1 MGHPHGGHSCHGRNA
16 QARVGNAGPV
26 NQLTGITES
35 GQLVTGHG
43 PILMLYTANGP
54 RQRGPYPAERAYPL
68 CAVGTAGPTGGRNA
82 CDRPGRFGHRE
93 LSGAPRMEGGGTRE
107 PGGHRTEMFFLTH
120 SYLPV
125 CVDTTGQRAR
135 GLFAAWNLYF
145 CKARFKKRHLSSC
158 SLVFTLA
165 FVSKLEAETL
175 QCLLTDRRHTHY
187 GLSTQQDTG
196 WPRGYGTGLDKL
208 VTQSHRVHFLKEP
221 SRGSQSSSG
230 RCGCEVSV

>member
-1 MGHPHGGHSCHGRNA
+1 MGHPHGGHACHGRNA

-54 RQRGPYPAERAYPL
+54 RQRGSYPAERAYPL

-107 PGGHRTEMFFLTH
+107 PGKCSSSRTVTCLCVLT
-120 SYLPV
+120 P
-125 CVDTTGQRAR
+125 RAR
-135 GLFAAWNLYF
+135 GHGDCLLRGICIFVKLGL
-145 CKARFKKRHLSSC
+145 KRDISVVVRSCSHWHLSPNWRQKHC
-158 SLVFTLA
+158 NA
-165 FVSKLEAETL
+165 
-175 QCLLTDRRHTHY
+175 C
-187 GLSTQQDTG
+187 
-196 WPRGYGTGLDKL
+196 
-208 VTQSHRVHFLKEP
+208 
-221 SRGSQSSSG
+221 
-230 RCGCEVSV
+230 